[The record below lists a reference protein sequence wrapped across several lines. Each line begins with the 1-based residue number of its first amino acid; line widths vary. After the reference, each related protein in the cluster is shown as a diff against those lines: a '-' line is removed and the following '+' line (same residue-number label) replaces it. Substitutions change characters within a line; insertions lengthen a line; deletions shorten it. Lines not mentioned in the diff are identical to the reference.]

1 MRNSSA
7 CAWAELTVVAQVPH
21 GEGTGIQVAGILLS
35 LGLHHTDIIKEMLS
49 LYGTSAEVRQSVMG
63 VACWWGRQEK
73 CFKLRMTDSLCM
85 RCLICVG
92 SKFRHVEWEEDVV
105 YLLQVHSLAEDSHEV
120 SSKHGALFSRLVQQR
135 ETK

>member
-21 GEGTGIQVAGILLS
+21 GEGTRIQVAGIRLS

-63 VACWWGRQEK
+63 VAV
-73 CFKLRMTDSLCM
+73 L
-85 RCLICVG
+85 VG
-92 SKFRHVEWEEDVV
+92 T
-105 YLLQVHSLAEDSHEV
+105 A
-120 SSKHGALFSRLVQQR
+120 R
-135 ETK
+135 EMF